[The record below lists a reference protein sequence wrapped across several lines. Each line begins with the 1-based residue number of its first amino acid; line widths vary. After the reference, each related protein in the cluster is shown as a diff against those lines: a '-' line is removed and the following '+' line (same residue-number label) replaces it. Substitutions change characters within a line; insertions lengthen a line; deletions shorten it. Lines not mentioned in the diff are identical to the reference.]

1 MKKALF
7 FLHYPS
13 EGPGLLAEGLRRLGW
28 EVLER
33 RLWLEPPGIPAQ
45 TDFLILMGGP
55 MSVRDEEQY
64 PFLRAEK
71 EILRGWLASGG
82 PTLGVCL
89 GAQLMANA
97 LGGEVYRGPQEE
109 IGFFEVERTP
119 EGAADPCFG
128 LFPERFEVFQWHGET
143 FDLPRGA
150 ILLARSRLYPHQA
163 FRVGKG
169 AYGLQFHLE
178 VTEGMLKNWLEDEG
192 VPEDLKRRVLE
203 EAAHKLP
210 PLRDLCLKFLE
221 ALVSKA
227 L

>member
-1 MKKALF
+1 MRKALF

-28 EVLER
+28 EVVER
-33 RLWLEPPGIPAQ
+33 PLWSEPPGIPPH
-45 TDFLILMGGP
+45 TELIILMGGP
-55 MSVRDEEQY
+55 MSVRDEGQY
-64 PFLRAEK
+64 PFLRPEK
-71 EILRGWLASGG
+71 EILRPWLASGG
-82 PTLGVCL
+82 PTLGICL
-89 GAQLMANA
+89 GAQLMADA
-97 LGGEVYRGPQEE
+97 LGAKVHRGPQEE
-109 IGFFEVERTP
+109 IGFFEVELTP

-150 ILLARSRLYPHQA
+150 ILLAHSELYPHQA

-178 VTEGMLKNWLEDEG
+178 VTEGMVREWLEDG
-192 VPEDLKRRVLE
+192 GIPEELKRRILE
-203 EAAHKLP
+203 EAPRKLP

-221 ALVSKA
+221 AFLSQA